1 MAGPGT
7 KDRNLLNRVVRI
19 HWNRDHMTQ
28 VKGAYRHRY
37 KKDLASR
44 VKGET
49 SGDFERILIAL
60 IQ

>member
-7 KDRNLLNRVVRI
+7 KDRLLLNRTVRM
-19 HWNRDHMTQ
+19 HWNRDHMNQ
-28 VKGAYRHRY
+28 VKGAYKHRY
-37 KKDLASR
+37 KRDLASR

-60 IQ
+60 IG